1 MISEEENQEIGTEA
15 IENTLFEENEF
26 GVDFS
31 RNDLLNAVDYKE
43 NEIRGLVNLVSK
55 ADYLLKNSD
64 TDLKIKH
71 TIDIIQKWLK
81 TGFQPIIFCHYIATA
96 KYVEE
101 KLRAILPK
109 NIFVQAIT
117 SELADEQ
124 RKEEIQRMGG
134 HEKRVLIATDCL
146 SEGINLQ
153 DLFNAVLH
161 YDLPWN
167 PNRIEQREGRVDRF
181 GQNSP
186 EIKTYM
192 LYGENNPMDKFILE
206 VLIRKV
212 REIQRSIGVTIPIGE
227 NNKSLMTEL
236 TQKILKTASEADQL
250 TLFAEEKI
258 KIESELENVRKKVK
272 T

>member
-1 MISEEENQEIGTEA
+1 M
-15 IENTLFEENEF
+15 
-26 GVDFS
+26 
-31 RNDLLNAVDYKE
+31 
-43 NEIRGLVNLVSK
+43 
-55 ADYLLKNSD
+55 
-64 TDLKIKH
+64 
-71 TIDIIQKWLK
+71 
-81 TGFQPIIFCHYIATA
+81 FCHYIATA